1 MAKYCPIAKKN
12 TNCTDN
18 CVACLAEEERNA
30 KTNNDELYADLLMEQ
45 QEQM

>member
-1 MAKYCPIAKKN
+1 MSKYCPIAKQN

-18 CVACLAEEERNA
+18 CASCLREEE
-30 KTNNDELYADLLMEQ
+30 TNNNELYADLRMEQ

>member
-1 MAKYCPIAKKN
+1 MAKYCLIAKQY

-18 CVACLAEEERNA
+18 CVPCLREEEATTKN
-30 KTNNDELYADLLMEQ
+30 KELYADLHMEQ

>member
-18 CVACLAEEERNA
+18 CTSCLKEEEVTTKN
-30 KTNNDELYADLLMEQ
+30 ELYADLHMEQ